1 MVAGRWGWWINT
13 HQWKKKKSSC
23 PEASPWTEE
32 SLFIYIFLW
41 TRLNTEKHHIRNI
54 LDCTLVFLNH
64 GLILQNR
71 LNIKWLNC
79 LIMLTWARY
88 LNQGCVK
95 LIRVHNFDW
104 RRTRGFIDRCSQC
117 YKTGTTFFLRNHL
130 SFTGLSTWQRTLL
143 NSQLSVGKTH
153 GTGKVGFIMD
163 IGWRCSKTCS
173 VNKHNLFLKSV
184 VPPWGQ
190 NFFHARKSVS

>member
-1 MVAGRWGWWINT
+1 
-13 HQWKKKKSSC
+13 
-23 PEASPWTEE
+23 
-32 SLFIYIFLW
+32 
-41 TRLNTEKHHIRNI
+41 
-54 LDCTLVFLNH
+54 
-64 GLILQNR
+64 
-71 LNIKWLNC
+71 
-79 LIMLTWARY
+79 MLTWARY

-104 RRTRGFIDRCSQC
+104 HRTRVFIDRCSQC

-184 VPPWGQ
+184 KFFSRQEICVIVRTKTWTELCLTLCCCSARYGQ
-190 NFFHARKSVS
+190 WHKNKTPGEYRTGPRVMVFIIGGVSFSEMRCAYEVTQANGKWEAIIGE

>member
-1 MVAGRWGWWINT
+1 METISTLYCWVKMVQNWPKKWEDNEWKWSLWLSICVFFGQKWRSIINSDGSREVRLVD
-13 HQWKKKKSSC
+13 QYSSVKKKKKLL
-23 PEASPWTEE
+23 PPKPHHGQKNH
-32 SLFIYIFLW
+32 SLFTFFLW

-54 LDCTLVFLNH
+54 LDYALFEVERLFILIDRTLVFLNH

-117 YKTGTTFFLRNHL
+117 YKTGTTFF
-130 SFTGLSTWQRTLL
+130 F
-143 NSQLSVGKTH
+143 
-153 GTGKVGFIMD
+153 
-163 IGWRCSKTCS
+163 
-173 VNKHNLFLKSV
+173 
-184 VPPWGQ
+184 
-190 NFFHARKSVS
+190 